1 MNYRRTPG
9 WMACFVFIVV
19 SAHAQSA
26 SLLERS
32 SNLRPVLFNQ
42 FPQKSPCD
50 LESLER
56 LFSAAGQVSALVA
69 PGIFLRGEVIARNE
83 QNAEVQSINISLS
96 DFSGAL
102 FTLSR
107 IRLENGTLRYNG
119 HMVSLNHNE
128 AMVLSIENGKY
139 YFVKTTIPFLVTD

>member
-19 SAHAQSA
+19 NAHAQSA
-26 SLLERS
+26 SLLETPA
-32 SNLRPVLFNQ
+32 NLQPVLFNQ

-56 LFSAAGQVSALVA
+56 LFSEVGKVSASIA
-69 PGIFLRGEVIARNE
+69 PGIFLRGEVIARTQ
-83 QNAEVQSINISLS
+83 QNAQVQSINISLS
-96 DFSGAL
+96 DFSGAM

-119 HMVSLNHNE
+119 HMVSLNHTE

-139 YFVKTTIPFLVTD
+139 YFVKTTQPLVVTD